1 MSDEK
6 TPGPK
11 ERPILFSGAM
21 TRAKIDAAQALGV
34 PVLMVDRPALRRRRK

>member
-21 TRAKIDAAQALGV
+21 TRAILEGRKR
-34 PVLMVDRPALRRRRK
+34 PVQPYLCRDT